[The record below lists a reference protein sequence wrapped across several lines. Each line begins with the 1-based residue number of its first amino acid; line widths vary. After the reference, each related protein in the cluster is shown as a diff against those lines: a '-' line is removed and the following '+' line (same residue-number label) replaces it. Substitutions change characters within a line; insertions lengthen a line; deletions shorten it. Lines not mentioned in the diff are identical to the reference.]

1 MCKKI
6 KIEASEFSPM
16 IEMNSETGK
25 IRIEGRSLPEN
36 TDEVF
41 QPLVSWLKECGNE
54 MNQETQIVFN
64 LEYYNSASLRK
75 FADILFL
82 LKKIGSESKKN
93 ISVLWYYEE
102 GDETSW
108 ENAIDLKMSVDL
120 PFELQKIEM

>member
-1 MCKKI
+1 MRKNI
-6 KIEASEFSPM
+6 KIEASDFSPM
-16 IEMNSETGK
+16 IELNNETGK
-25 IRIEGRSLPEN
+25 IRIEGRSLPED

-41 QPLVSWLKECGNE
+41 QPLVSWLKECGSE
-54 MNQETQIVFN
+54 MNRETQIVFK

-82 LKKIGSESKKN
+82 LKKIGNESKKN
-93 ISVLWYYEE
+93 VSVLWYYED

>member
-1 MCKKI
+1 MRKNI
-6 KIEASEFSPM
+6 KIEASDFSPM
-16 IEMNSETGK
+16 IELNNETGK

-41 QPLVSWLKECGNE
+41 QPLVSWLKECGSE
-54 MNQETQIVFN
+54 MNRETQIVFK

-82 LKKIGSESKKN
+82 LKKIGNESKKN
-93 ISVLWYYEE
+93 VSVLWYYEY

>member
-1 MCKKI
+1 MRKNI
-6 KIEASEFSPM
+6 KIEASDFSPM
-16 IEMNSETGK
+16 IELNNETGK

-41 QPLVSWLKECGNE
+41 QPLVSWLKECGSE
-54 MNQETQIVFN
+54 MNRETQIVFK

-82 LKKIGSESKKN
+82 LKKIGNESKKN
-93 ISVLWYYEE
+93 VSVLWYYED